1 MDMLRQLNVLRK
13 KAFCAAGKP
22 PIYVELGC
30 GKGDF
35 AMDLSKQE
43 RKWVVGIDECP
54 GLAESSLSRYA
65 RAVQFLLLEVSYEE
79 WIKGT
84 LPKKE
89 MGLAFFAGRASKAFM
104 IMPFA
109 LPQNRDFSLEIAIW
123 QALASKDSELHIRT
137 EVPVIKKYFQQAFL
151 KAGLSVREI
160 PFAQEAKEI
169 PSLSTNLI
177 RDKRGLTIYDF
188 AFKLC

>member
-1 MDMLRQLNVLRK
+1 MLRQLNVLRK

-169 PSLSTNLI
+169 PSLSTSLI
-177 RDKRGLTIYDF
+177 RDKRGLTIYPF
-188 AFKLC
+188 AFKLVK